1 CIPEQKYFCN
11 VRKNMS
17 NKKLSH
23 KEKIKAKRK
32 EPSSVNLSEDAS
44 FAKLKKQL
52 ALVLAI
58 VAAALYLNTANHGFN
73 LDDTSA
79 ITENWVVKQGV
90 SSIPTIFKTPYRYG
104 YWVSEDELYRPVPL
118 AIFATTWQLFPKNP
132 LPGHIINILLYAV
145 TAYFLF
151 LLLAGLLKSYSMAL
165 PFLSVLFFVVH
176 PLHTEVVANIKSF
189 DEIISFL
196 LALVTLK
203 LTLDY
208 LQKNDFKKMLLAM
221 FAFFVA
227 YMSKEGT
234 ITMLAVIPLAIYFF
248 TDTERGKIFKATAF
262 LFIPTLIYLG
272 IRSAVVGSI
281 TSTKH
286 FAMIDNVIVS
296 ADSIGERWATAFK
309 ILGKYFLMLVYPHP
323 LSADYSFRQFN
334 INDWDNPWAV
344 ISLLL
349 CIGLLIYG
357 ITGLKKKKFLAFAA
371 LFYLISM
378 ALYSN
383 LFVIIGSA
391 FAERFMY
398 VATLGFT
405 LALAWMLLKISGA
418 NIYAA
423 DKASVLSVMQ
433 NKKLWTLALI
443 IILPFSLRAL
453 TRNPDW
459 KSYLSLYAADVK
471 NTPDCARMHFFLGN
485 ELQKEKAKKTE
496 DKQQKIFWLDSC
508 IAEYGRAIKLYPGY
522 ADAYGQLGM
531 AYMLRGSDSL
541 AFAMYNRSI
550 ELNTTMAMNYSNFGM
565 YFFNRHD
572 FKNALDLYTRAITLN
587 PRYADG
593 WRNLGS
599 TYGEMKQYEKAIN
612 AFQNSLKYEPDNV
625 DVLYFLGI
633 TYRSIGREDLAQS
646 YIAKSEKMKRGKK

>member
-1 CIPEQKYFCN
+1 
-11 VRKNMS
+11 MS
-17 NKKLSH
+17 SRKLSH
-23 KEKIKAKRK
+23 KEKLKAKRK
-32 EPSSVNLSEDAS
+32 ETAPVISGDAS
-44 FAKLKKQL
+44 LDKLKKQL

-58 VAAALYLNTANHGFN
+58 VAATLYLNTVNHGFN

-118 AIFATTWQLFPKNP
+118 AYFATLWQLFPKNP

-151 LLLAGLLKSYSMAL
+151 TLLARLMKSYSLAL
-165 PFLSVLFFVVH
+165 PFFAVLLYVVH

-203 LTLDY
+203 FTLDY
-208 LQKNDFKKMLLAM
+208 LQQSDFKKMLLAM
-221 FAFFVA
+221 FTFFVA

-234 ITMLAVIPLAIYFF
+234 ITMLAVIPLMIYFF
-248 TDTERGKIFKATAF
+248 TDTGRGKIFKATAF
-262 LFIPTLIYLG
+262 LLIPTVIYLG

-286 FAMIDNVIVS
+286 FAMIDNVLVS
-296 ADSIGERWATAFK
+296 ASSIGERWASGFK

-323 LSADYSFRQFN
+323 LSADYSYRQFS
-334 INDWDNPWAV
+334 ISGWDNPWALL
-344 ISLLL
+344 SLFL
-349 CIGLLIYG
+349 CIGLFVYG
-357 ITGLKKKKFLAFAA
+357 VLGMKKKKFIAFAA
-371 LFYLISM
+371 LFYLFSM

-383 LFVIIGSA
+383 LFVFIGSA
-391 FAERFMY
+391 FAERFQY
-398 VATLGFT
+398 VASLGFT
-405 LALAWMLLKISGA
+405 LALAWTLLKFSGV
-418 NIYAA
+418 NIFATDRAA
-423 DKASVLSVMQ
+423 TVSVLQS
-433 NKKLWTLALI
+433 KKLWTASLVIL
-443 IILPFSLRAL
+443 LPFSLRTV

-459 KSYLSLYAADVK
+459 KSYLSLYSADVK

-485 ELQKEKAKKTE
+485 ELQKEKAKKTNV
-496 DKQQKIFWLDSC
+496 QQEKIFWYDSC
-508 IAEYGRAIKLYPGY
+508 IAEYNRAIKLYPRY

-531 AYMLRGSDSL
+531 AYMMRGNDSL
-541 AFAMYNRSI
+541 AFAMYNKSI
-550 ELNTTMAMNYSNFGM
+550 QLNTTMAMNYSNFGM

-572 FKNALDLYTRAITLN
+572 FKAALDLYQRSLALN

-599 TYGEMKQYEKAIN
+599 TYGELKQYDKAID
-612 AFQNSLKYEPDNV
+612 AFQNSLKYEPDSP
-625 DVLYFLGI
+625 DVLFFIGI
-633 TYRSIGREDLAQS
+633 TYRSLGKEELAQT
-646 YIAKSEKMKRGKK
+646 YISKSEKLKREKKN